1 MSINLSQA
9 FDQIKNS
16 ANSTAR
22 RIGPILNGIGGE
34 PSLENIT
41 IRNISLNNIKLDQ
54 IAMKAKTLSNPNFIE
69 NPLNRFADL
78 TVGTNIPHVVINGYA
93 VTVYLEYFTL
103 SFNDFLPTVKFG
115 FTALDNSFLSVNY
128 PKDGDIVSVY
138 IRSRSSAYKPI
149 RMDFNILNVD
159 AEVSSKLSPTLSDP
173 DGTGSNL
180 RFHIL
185 AECRIPG
192 LYSNRRKSFRSK
204 DSFEVLL
211 EVASDLNLGFASNES
226 QMDNEMT
233 WICPN
238 YSYYDF
244 INEVTETCYKDDA
257 SFFHSWIDPYYNLN
271 FVNLGN
277 QFSFKRNPNW
287 TALVP
292 EGSGLGQINAEAI
305 GTDPSSPELVKVP
318 LQIRNDSLG
327 QYSFG
332 INGYILLSNS
342 GQVANR
348 NGYITR
354 VSFYDESQD
363 AQNIGTKIVSYDME
377 TLTPPV
383 VNKGDILQKGRILE
397 NNYLDDKRV
406 EWLGVLNQYTE
417 DDPTGVHKN
426 YLHAQYQNKINTQ
439 DVSKFTLRVE
449 LENYSPAI
457 YKGMVIPV
465 EIRVIRADSQY
476 RKYNTGDIENSQSV
490 QAGQAPVDVFLSGNY
505 VVLGMEI
512 VWDQQRGM
520 TQVLNLNKR
529 DWKVNSAG
537 RLAKSFPFKFINF

>member
-54 IAMKAKTLSNPNFIE
+54 IAMKSKTLSNPNFIE

-103 SFNDFLPTVKFG
+103 SFNDFLPTVKLG

-204 DSFEVLL
+204 DSLL
-211 EVASDLNLGFASNES
+211 LKKA
-226 QMDNEMT
+226 
-233 WICPN
+233 
-238 YSYYDF
+238 
-244 INEVTETCYKDDA
+244 
-257 SFFHSWIDPYYNLN
+257 
-271 FVNLGN
+271 
-277 QFSFKRNPNW
+277 
-287 TALVP
+287 
-292 EGSGLGQINAEAI
+292 
-305 GTDPSSPELVKVP
+305 
-318 LQIRNDSLG
+318 
-327 QYSFG
+327 
-332 INGYILLSNS
+332 NS
-342 GQVANR
+342 
-348 NGYITR
+348 
-354 VSFYDESQD
+354 
-363 AQNIGTKIVSYDME
+363 K
-377 TLTPPV
+377 
-383 VNKGDILQKGRILE
+383 
-397 NNYLDDKRV
+397 
-406 EWLGVLNQYTE
+406 
-417 DDPTGVHKN
+417 
-426 YLHAQYQNKINTQ
+426 
-439 DVSKFTLRVE
+439 
-449 LENYSPAI
+449 
-457 YKGMVIPV
+457 
-465 EIRVIRADSQY
+465 
-476 RKYNTGDIENSQSV
+476 
-490 QAGQAPVDVFLSGNY
+490 
-505 VVLGMEI
+505 
-512 VWDQQRGM
+512 
-520 TQVLNLNKR
+520 
-529 DWKVNSAG
+529 
-537 RLAKSFPFKFINF
+537 